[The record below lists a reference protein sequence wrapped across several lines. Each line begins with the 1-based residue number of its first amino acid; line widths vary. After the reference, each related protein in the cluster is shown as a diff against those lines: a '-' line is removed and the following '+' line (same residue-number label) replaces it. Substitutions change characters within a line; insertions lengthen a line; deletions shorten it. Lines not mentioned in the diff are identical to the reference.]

1 MPISVLLINARSL
14 KKHSEKLEAVVYS
27 LESPP
32 SIVAVTETWLDKEDD
47 EKLYKLSGYS
57 VVSKPRPTRGGGILF
72 QSLKEVKIIKV
83 LDCSI
88 DESLMLELKIRG
100 NKVIFLVIYNPPRNN
115 NLEFIEKLDE
125 VLESLQYLNCEVIV
139 CGDINIDIKKHNSA
153 TSMQ

>member
-14 KKHSEKLEAVVYS
+14 KKHSEELEALVYS

-32 SIVAVTETWLDKEDD
+32 NIVAVTETWLDKEDD
-47 EKLYKLSGYS
+47 EKLYRLSGYN

-72 QSLKEVKIIKV
+72 QSLKEVEIIKV

-100 NKVIFLVIYNPPRNN
+100 NK
-115 NLEFIEKLDE
+115 
-125 VLESLQYLNCEVIV
+125 
-139 CGDINIDIKKHNSA
+139 
-153 TSMQ
+153 